1 MASKADLFLYL
12 HVKDQLSTF
21 NVISCVFGPC
31 NHKLMRTRS
40 HFPTCRMA
48 LKFPF
53 TLTRDSPLRISWLV
67 LMEFLLMILKDRSYS
82 YFHLR
87 DILQISVQIRNS
99 VNFNACK

>member
-1 MASKADLFLYL
+1 MASKTDLFLYL

-21 NVISCVFGPC
+21 NVTSCVFGPC

-48 LKFPF
+48 LKSPF